1 MVKLTAFRISS
12 AYIEILG
19 KKNLFFFFSSFFTT
33 FWACATNA
41 NALKLELVLPG
52 WYK

>member
-19 KKNLFFFFSSFFTT
+19 KKIFFFFFSFFTT